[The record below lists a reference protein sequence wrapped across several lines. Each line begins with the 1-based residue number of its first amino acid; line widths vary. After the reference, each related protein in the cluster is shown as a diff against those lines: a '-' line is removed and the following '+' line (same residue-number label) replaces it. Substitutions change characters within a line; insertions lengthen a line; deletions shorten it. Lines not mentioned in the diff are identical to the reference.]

1 MKKNLL
7 IFVFIL
13 LNYLSTAQSLFYKV
27 YNYPNQV
34 DFGCVVK
41 HSSFGFI
48 ATAGGPGNLQYLVRT
63 YDNGDTLWAK
73 SYSNVSVYTRVIQTN
88 DGGYMLSSSSGI
100 IKTNW
105 LGNVSWAKQTAST
118 LGPYV
123 IRQTSDGGYIMTGGF
138 LSPFVFKL
146 NSNGDFVWEKF
157 YNIYWTNGPGQGYTT
172 DIQQTSDGG
181 YIILG
186 NTYMYGAGSSD
197 YCLTRTDNAGN
208 VLWYKTYGST
218 GQDLA
223 EAMQITPD
231 GGFVITGRTSS
242 SGAGSSDMYVVKTD
256 DNGNLMWS
264 KTYGGS
270 DSDYG
275 TSISITSDNG
285 YLLCGP
291 SYSFPGGP
299 LNKVCVIKTDD
310 LGSVSWS
317 NAYMYSANTNMAN
330 AAQTASG
337 GYIIG
342 GSYSFGPNGA
352 IILIKTDTAGNI
364 GCFQYP
370 APIIEGVP
378 ITQVGS
384 PNDTVYDFNDTL
396 INMSVAVFS
405 GLTISVPCI
414 TNLPEQTESSIAI
427 YPNPV
432 SNKLTIEFADD
443 NFANEEYCIFNVYGQ
458 LVLKG
463 EMRSRKNDLDLST
476 LDDGVYIIDIKGVQ
490 SSLRKRIIKQ

>member
-256 DNGNLMWS
+256 ALGNLLWS
-264 KTYGGS
+264 KTYGGA
-270 DSDYG
+270 DNDYS
-275 TSISITSDNG
+275 TAIVNTSDNG
-285 YLLCGP
+285 YLICGP
-291 SYSFPGGP
+291 SLSFTGGP
-299 LNKVCVIKTDD
+299 LNKVCLIKTDSS
-310 LGSVSWS
+310 GSLSWS
-317 NAYMYSANTNMAN
+317 NAYLYSANTNMAN
-330 AAQTASG
+330 ALQTSDG

-342 GSYSFGPNGA
+342 SSYSFGPNGA
-352 IILIKTDTAGNI
+352 LMLMKTDTAGNI

-370 APIIEGVP
+370 APITEVSP
-378 ITQVGS
+378 LTQVS
-384 PNDTVYDFNDTL
+384 TPTDTVYEMPDSM
-396 INMSVAVFS
+396 INISVTVTS

-414 TNLPEQTESSIAI
+414 TNLQEHSELSLTL

-432 SNKLTIEFADD
+432 SDNLTIELSDV
-443 NFANEEYCIFNVYGQ
+443 NFSDKEYCVLNMYGQ
-458 LVLKG
+458 EVLKG
-463 EMRSRKNDLDLST
+463 KVYSQKYNVDFSMLA
-476 LDDGVYIIDIKGVQ
+476 DGVYIIEIKD
-490 SSLRKRIIKQ
+490 LKNAMRRKIVKQ